1 MSLRKISESVEPFS
15 LQEELASQLKIEN
28 VNLLLFSP
36 LFKGTDSGFLF
47 VLRGDFLVP
56 FHPCR
61 VLNRPAPFIN
71 CPRHG

>member
-36 LFKGTDSGFLF
+36 LFKGTDFLF
-47 VLRGDFLVP
+47 FLRGDFLVP
-56 FHPCR
+56 FHPSR